1 MDYTTLKH
9 EGYSFTYALVDF
21 TTGEVY
27 TTSCDVARYPLKH
40 LFHKM
45 CGIARA
51 QARGAW
57 ARNLVLANCV
67 TNAVIVEIKD

>member
-1 MDYTTLKH
+1 MDYKTLKH
-9 EGYSFTYALVDF
+9 EGYAFTYALIDF

-27 TTSCDVARYPLKH
+27 TTSCNVARYPLKH
-40 LFHKM
+40 LFRKM

-67 TNAVIVEIKD
+67 TNAVVVEIKD